1 MATTTPNFGWAVP
14 TSTDLVKDGA
24 VAIETLGDAIDAS
37 LVDLKGGTTGQV
49 LAKASGTDMDFSWV
63 SDATGMTNPMTT
75 TGDTIYSSSGST
87 PARLGIGST
96 GQVLT
101 VSGGIP
107 SWATPSSGGGL
118 TLLQSLTLSGA
129 SVTSSTFTA
138 TSYKN
143 YFVVLS
149 DIYLA
154 NPNSDFQLRLNGD
167 SGGNYCRQGVL
178 CAAGSLSG
186 AITTNGSSFGL
197 GTLGAHSGAGQ
208 RGYGTIEINRIND
221 TSEVYISS
229 ELYST
234 LSIGSDI
241 RFMQSGG
248 IYNNSA
254 AITSLTFLAPT
265 NDFAAG
271 TAYIYGVN

>member
-1 MATTTPNFGWAVP
+1 MATTTPNFGWPVP

-24 VAIETLGDAIDAS
+24 TAIEGLGDAIDAS
-37 LVDLKGGTTGQV
+37 LLDLKGGTTNQV
-49 LAKASGTDMDFSWV
+49 LAKNSNTDMDFKWV
-63 SDATGMTNPMTT
+63 ADASGMTNPMTT

-118 TLLQSLTLSGA
+118 TLLQSLSLSGA

-154 NPNSDFQLRLNGD
+154 NPNSDFDLRLNAD
-167 SGGNYCRQGVL
+167 SGSNYNRSGVL

-186 AITTNGSSFGL
+186 GVTSNGSSFRI
-197 GTLGAHSGAGQ
+197 GTLGALSGAGQ
-208 RGYGTIEINRIND
+208 RGYGTIQINRIND

-229 ELYST
+229 QLYST
-234 LSIGSDI
+234 LSAGSDI

-254 AITSLTFLAPT
+254 AITSLTFLAAT

>member
-1 MATTTPNFGWAVP
+1 MATSPIYSWPEPDN
-14 TSTDLVKDGA
+14 TDLVKNGA
-24 VAIETLGDAIDAS
+24 LAIRTLGNAIDTTMATMVPKTIIDAKGDIIAGTAADTAS
-37 LVDLKGGTTGQV
+37 RLAVGANDTV
-49 LAKASGTDMDFSWV
+49 LTADSST
-63 SDATGMTNPMTT
+63 ATG
-75 TGDTIYSSSGST
+75 
-87 PARLGIGST
+87 LK
-96 GQVLT
+96 
-101 VSGGIP
+101 
-107 SWATPSSGGGL
+107 WAAAAAGGGL

-154 NPNSDFQLRLNGD
+154 NPNSDFDLRLNGD
-167 SGGNYCRQGVL
+167 SGSNYNRSGVL

-186 AITTNGSSFGL
+186 GVTSNGSSFRL
-197 GTLGAHSGAGQ
+197 GTLGALSGAGQ
-208 RGYGTIEINRIND
+208 RGYGTIQINRIND

-229 ELYST
+229 QLYST
-234 LSIGSDI
+234 LSAGSDI

-254 AITSLTFLAPT
+254 AITSLTFLAAT